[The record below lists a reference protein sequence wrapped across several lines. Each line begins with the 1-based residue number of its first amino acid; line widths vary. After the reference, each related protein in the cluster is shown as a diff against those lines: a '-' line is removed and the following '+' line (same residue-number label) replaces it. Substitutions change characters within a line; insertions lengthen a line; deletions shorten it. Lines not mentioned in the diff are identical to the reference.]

1 MSKRT
6 LLTIGVAAALGI
18 VAGASTLAVAQFN
31 PWNNNDVNMRSHD
44 R

>member
-6 LLTIGVAAALGI
+6 LFTIGAATALGI

-31 PWNNNDVNMRSHD
+31 PWNNNVREHESHD